1 MIRPGR
7 RSFSTRVSGSITG
20 WDGEDSDGRSER
32 AVATLDA
39 VGVQHA
45 ESREGAFMA
54 DYDIVVRNGMIV
66 DGARNPRYKGD
77 IGIRDG
83 MIVRM
88 GRIPS
93 GQADREIDAEGLVVA
108 PGFIDLHTHYDAQVF
123 WDPYLT
129 TSGWNGVTSVVVG
142 NCGFGFAP
150 CKKDLQYR
158 AMESMTKVEAIPM
171 ATMEASIPWDWET
184 YPEMLDSIDRMP
196 KAVNLL
202 PYVGVNPLLIWVLG
216 LEDAKAGRQP
226 TEAETAE
233 LKRLLHEAMDAGA
246 CGWSSQTLGTAG
258 DPTVE
263 TAGGAAQSDFDG
275 TPMPS
280 DVMWPETQL
289 ALAEVLGERGE
300 GFIELSGATL
310 PREHW
315 EKLAEISGAPIIY
328 QALPA
333 SNLMIDMHKNL
344 FEWFTA
350 CGEKG
355 LRIYGQGITQNPPLL
370 FTFDYWDI
378 WGPVW
383 EEVAGPGVANDQI
396 LRNLASEDVRA
407 RLRAEPLRH
416 RFIGGVDE
424 ARVVS
429 VAKAENEAWIGM
441 SVGEIAEQ
449 RGVHPVDAICDL
461 VVSDDLKTSFQV
473 PQFDIGL
480 EGIKQLLD
488 NPWVIPGLSDGGAHL
503 KYLAAGSYATELISQ
518 YVREHAFLT
527 LEEAH
532 WRLSSLPAF
541 CAGFKDRGVLR
552 EGAAADIVVYDY
564 EKLDYEF
571 PNFRHDLPG
580 DEYRVVS
587 AGTGYRYVIVNGE
600 VTIEDDKET
609 HVHSGK
615 LLRGGQSQSA

>member
-1 MIRPGR
+1 M
-7 RSFSTRVSGSITG
+7 
-20 WDGEDSDGRSER
+20 
-32 AVATLDA
+32 AT
-39 VGVQHA
+39 
-45 ESREGAFMA
+45 
-54 DYDIVVRNGMIV
+54 YDIVIRNGMIV

-77 IGIRDG
+77 VGIKEG
-83 MIVRM
+83 AITRM
-88 GRIPS
+88 GRIKE
-93 GQADREIDAEGLVVA
+93 GLADREIDAEGLIVA
-108 PGFIDLHTHYDAQVF
+108 PGFIDLHTHYDAQIF

-150 CKKDLQYR
+150 CRKDLRHR

-184 YPEMLDSIDRMP
+184 YPEMLDSIDRAP
-196 KAVNLL
+196 KALNLL

-216 LEDAKAGRQP
+216 LEDAKAGRKP
-226 TEAETAE
+226 TDEETAE
-233 LKRLLHEAMDAGA
+233 LARLLGEAMDAGA
-246 CGWSSQTLGTAG
+246 CGWSSQSLGTPG
-258 DPTVE
+258 DPSAP

-289 ALAEVLGERGE
+289 ALAAVLGERGE
-300 GFIELSGATL
+300 GFIELSGATM

-315 EKLAEISGAPIIY
+315 EKLALVSGAPIIY

-333 SNLMIDMHKNL
+333 SNLMIERHKDL
-344 FEWFTA
+344 FAWFDA

-383 EEVAGPGVANDQI
+383 EEFAGPNVPNAKI
-396 LRNLASEDVRA
+396 LENLADEVVREK
-407 RLRAEPLRH
+407 LRVEPLKYQ
-416 RFIGGVDE
+416 FIGGVDE

-429 VAKAENEAWIGM
+429 VAKAENEQYVGM
-441 SVGEIAEQ
+441 SVAEIAEK
-449 RGVHPVDAICDL
+449 RAIHPVDAICDL
-461 VVSDDLKTSFQV
+461 VVSDGLKTSFQV

-518 YVREHAFLT
+518 YVREHKFLN

-532 WRLSSLPAF
+532 WRLSALPAF
-541 CAGFKDRGVLR
+541 CAGFQDRGVLR
-552 EGAAADIVVYDY
+552 EGAAADIVVYDL

-580 DEYRVVS
+580 DEYRVAS
-587 AGTGYRYVIVNGE
+587 AGTGYRYVLVNGQI
-600 VTIEDDKET
+600 TIEDDKET

-615 LLRGGQSQSA
+615 LLRGGRGRAAAPAV

>member
-1 MIRPGR
+1 MSLTAP
-7 RSFSTRVSGSITG
+7 T
-20 WDGEDSDGRSER
+20 
-32 AVATLDA
+32 
-39 VGVQHA
+39 
-45 ESREGAFMA
+45 
-54 DYDIVVRNGMIV
+54 YDLVIRNGLIV

-77 IGIRDG
+77 IGVKDG
-83 MIVRM
+83 LIARM
-88 GRIPS
+88 GRIKA
-93 GQADREIDAEGLVVA
+93 GEGAREVDAEGLVVA

-129 TSGWNGVTSVVVG
+129 TSGWNGVTSVVIG

-150 CKKDLQYR
+150 CRPELRYR
-158 AMESMTKVEAIPM
+158 AMQSMTKVEAIPM
-171 ATMEASIPWDWET
+171 ATMEATIPWDWES
-184 YPEMLDSIDRMP
+184 YPEMLDSIDRVP

-202 PYVGVNPLLIWVLG
+202 PYVGVNPLLIEVMG
-216 LEDAKAGRQP
+216 LEDAKAGRKP
-226 TEAETAE
+226 TAE
-233 LKRLLHEAMDAGA
+233 ETERLKQLLNEAMDAGA
-246 CGWSSQTLGTAG
+246 CGWSSQTLGTPG
-258 DPTVE
+258 DPTAV

-280 DVMWPETQL
+280 DVMWPETQI

-300 GFIELSGATL
+300 GFIELSGAGMS
-310 PREHW
+310 RDHW
-315 EKLAEISGAPIIY
+315 EQLAEVSGAPIIY

-333 SNLMIDMHKNL
+333 SNMMIDMHADL
-344 FEWFTA
+344 FAWLESCA
-350 CGEKG
+350 EKG

-370 FTFDYWDI
+370 FTFDYWDL
-378 WGPVW
+378 WGAVW
-383 EEVAGPGVANDQI
+383 NEVAGPEVPNERI
-396 LRNLASEDVRA
+396 LANLADPAVRE
-407 RLRAEPLRH
+407 RLKAEPLKVP
-416 RFIGGVDE
+416 FIGGVNE

-429 VAKAENEAWIGM
+429 VSKPENERW
-441 SVGEIAEQ
+441 VGKTTAEIAEAL
-449 RGVHPVDAICDL
+449 GVHVIDAICDL
-461 VVSDDLKTSFQV
+461 VVSDELKTSFQV

-518 YVREHAFLT
+518 YVRQHGFLS

-532 WRLSSLPAF
+532 WRLSALPAF
-541 CAGFKDRGVLR
+541 CAGFSDRGVLR

-587 AGTGYRYVIVNGE
+587 AGTGYRYVIVNGQI
-600 VTIEDDKET
+600 TIEDDKET
-609 HVHSGK
+609 HVHAGR
-615 LLRGGQSQSA
+615 LLRGGQASSVGA